1 MFYIPV
7 HKLSF
12 TSKSKRAVTLY
23 NILEENLIAFNLNDC
38 LQLTTLRKR
47 LISLAVKIWTC

>member
-1 MFYIPV
+1 MTAKKVTFRMFYIPV

-23 NILEENLIAFNLNDC
+23 NILEENLIAFIV
-38 LQLTTLRKR
+38 TLIK
-47 LISLAVKIWTC
+47 SE